1 MQEESR
7 ATQRPPRSCLR
18 CTKSK
23 IKCDKSLPCM
33 QCRSRGL
40 ASQCRAE
47 TVRLHGRTCQY
58 VMFILCC
65 SLASS
70 KRFPVLLSKDN
81 SDQSIRGSSSSSPP
95 EPSYAEL
102 VEENRKLKMTLSHHQ
117 THSSTTSNVGH
128 VQLVGPNEEL
138 LYKDLRNQSSR
149 ERFRHMSQ
157 VWFPSETCCNIL
169 LSHGARWTFWL
180 HGALDQ
186 QKFERQVYDFHKRKF
201 LESRGCTPSP
211 PENPWLGIFF
221 AYMTVSIP
229 CSPKASNFILS
240 KAMRS

>member
-1 MQEESR
+1 MQEEPR

-40 ASQCRAE
+40 ASQCRSE
-47 TVRLHGRTCQY
+47 TVRHHGRTCQY
-58 VMFILCC
+58 VDLTFR
-65 SLASS
+65 LALTSS
-70 KRFPVLLSKDN
+70 KRIPVPSPKNN
-81 SDQSIRGSSSSSPP
+81 SNQSIRGGSSSSRP

-102 VEENRKLKMTLSHHQ
+102 VEENRKLKAALSNHQ
-117 THSSTTSNVGH
+117 SHSFTTSNVGH
-128 VQLVGPNEEL
+128 VQLVGPNEEV
-138 LYKDLRNQSSR
+138 LYKDLRNQSRR

-157 VWFPSETCCNIL
+157 VWFPSETCTNIL

-186 QKFERQVYDFHKRKF
+186 QQFERQVYDFHKRNP
-201 LESRGCTPSP
+201 LESLVCASP
-211 PENPWLGIFF
+211 PPDNPWLGIFF

-229 CSPKASNFILS
+229 CSPQT
-240 KAMRS
+240 